1 MNLFGGLPFL
11 QGHITN
17 VALARQLAGV
27 DAVDGETEAGRGTPQ
42 QADRSVGRSRRTSL
56 RRHARAAVDI
66 AKAADAPWRPV
77 RHRMCHARP
86 VATHLESVAMA
97 KGLNKQKEQKKKPA
111 KTAKE
116 KKAEKNE
123 KKTTRGFA
131 PV

>member
-1 MNLFGGLPFL
+1 MISPRRPTRPGALFATGC
-11 QGHITN
+11 
-17 VALARQLAGV
+17 AMLA
-27 DAVDGETEAGRGTPQ
+27 
-42 QADRSVGRSRRTSL
+42 S
-56 RRHARAAVDI
+56 
-66 AKAADAPWRPV
+66 
-77 RHRMCHARP
+77 

>member
-1 MNLFGGLPFL
+1 
-11 QGHITN
+11 
-17 VALARQLAGV
+17 
-27 DAVDGETEAGRGTPQ
+27 
-42 QADRSVGRSRRTSL
+42 
-56 RRHARAAVDI
+56 
-66 AKAADAPWRPV
+66 
-77 RHRMCHARP
+77 MCHAPP

-97 KGLNKQKEQKKKPA
+97 KGLNQQKEQKKKPA

>member
-1 MNLFGGLPFL
+1 MAWQRPTVPWLP
-11 QGHITN
+11 
-17 VALARQLAGV
+17 
-27 DAVDGETEAGRGTPQ
+27 
-42 QADRSVGRSRRTSL
+42 SSC
-56 RRHARAAVDI
+56 
-66 AKAADAPWRPV
+66 RPV
-77 RHRMCHARP
+77 RHRMCHAPP

-97 KGLNKQKEQKKKPA
+97 KGLNQQKEQKKKPA

>member
-1 MNLFGGLPFL
+1 
-11 QGHITN
+11 
-17 VALARQLAGV
+17 
-27 DAVDGETEAGRGTPQ
+27 
-42 QADRSVGRSRRTSL
+42 
-56 RRHARAAVDI
+56 
-66 AKAADAPWRPV
+66 
-77 RHRMCHARP
+77 MCHARP
-86 VATHLESVAMA
+86 VCNQLESVAMA